1 MSPVSAGD
9 FFLFFARPQAAGGDM
24 KQVRGNSPHL
34 LPSIEK
40 ETGGR
45 RAACYPPAKYAADG
59 RRAVVHDQD
68 LDGRQAV
75 VHDQGIDG
83 RQAVVHDQGID
94 GRQAGQIVY
103 DRGFSGVWTGELYMI
118 FLYTVWRRCGICPN
132 CLFRT

>member
-1 MSPVSAGD
+1 
-9 FFLFFARPQAAGGDM
+9 M

-45 RAACYPPAKYAADG
+45 RAACYPPAKYTADG
-59 RRAVVHDQD
+59 RR
-68 LDGRQAV
+68 
-75 VHDQGIDG
+75 
-83 RQAVVHDQGID
+83 AVVHDQGID

-103 DRGFSGVWTGELYMI
+103 DRGFSGVWTGELYII
-118 FLYTVWRRCGICPN
+118 FLYTVWRRCGIAPN

>member
-1 MSPVSAGD
+1 MCPEFESLRAHHFHERVSGVD
-9 FFLFFARPQAAGGDM
+9 RGFFVFFARPQAAGGDM

-45 RAACYPPAKYAADG
+45 RAACYPPAKYTA
-59 RRAVVHDQD
+59 
-68 LDGRQAV
+68 DGRQAV
-75 VHDQGIDG
+75 VHDQDIDD
-83 RQAVVHDQGID
+83 RP
-94 GRQAGQIVY
+94 AGQIVY

-118 FLYTVWRRCGICPN
+118 FLYTVWRRCGIVPN

>member
-1 MSPVSAGD
+1 M
-9 FFLFFARPQAAGGDM
+9 
-24 KQVRGNSPHL
+24 RGISPHL
-34 LPSIEK
+34 LPLIEK

-45 RAACYPPAKYAADG
+45 RAACYPPAKYTADG
-59 RRAVVHDQD
+59 RRAVVHDQ
-68 LDGRQAV
+68 
-75 VHDQGIDG
+75 GIDG
-83 RQAVVHDQGID
+83 RPAVVHDQGID